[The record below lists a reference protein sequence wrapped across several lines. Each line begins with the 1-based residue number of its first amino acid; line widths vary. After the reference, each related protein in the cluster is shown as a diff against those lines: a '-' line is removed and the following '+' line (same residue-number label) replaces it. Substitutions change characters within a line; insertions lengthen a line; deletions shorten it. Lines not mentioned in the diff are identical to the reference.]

1 MGRLVLPDGRVKEGL
16 FRNNKF
22 CGEMKIP
29 RKKTSIG
36 SILEENEELEEMDD
50 E

>member
-36 SILEENEELEEMDD
+36 SIREEIELEEMDD